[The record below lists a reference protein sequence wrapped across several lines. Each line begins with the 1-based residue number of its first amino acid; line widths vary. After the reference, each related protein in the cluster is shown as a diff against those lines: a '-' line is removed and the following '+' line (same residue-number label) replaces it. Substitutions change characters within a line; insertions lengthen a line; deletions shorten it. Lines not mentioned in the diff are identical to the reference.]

1 MMESSNAILSLSG
14 ARRCDAIRQAI
25 LQFENALR
33 LVQREAARASLMS
46 VYVYVTRKSDPFET
60 EGPDISAK
68 EWAELVAND
77 PIFRSP
83 IRRTGYRPPRRSTLG
98 INS

>member
-1 MMESSNAILSLSG
+1 
-14 ARRCDAIRQAI
+14 
-25 LQFENALR
+25 
-33 LVQREAARASLMS
+33 MS

-60 EGPDISAK
+60 GGPDISAK

-83 IRRTGYRPPRRSTLG
+83 IRRTGYGPPTLG